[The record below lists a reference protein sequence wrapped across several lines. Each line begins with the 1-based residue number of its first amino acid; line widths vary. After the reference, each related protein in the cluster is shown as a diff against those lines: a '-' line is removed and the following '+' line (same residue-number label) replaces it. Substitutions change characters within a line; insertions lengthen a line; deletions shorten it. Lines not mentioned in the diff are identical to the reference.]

1 MVIDSHAHLYWKRF
15 DQDREQVIDNA
26 LAAGVDHIV
35 IPGTNLATSKE
46 AVELSQAW
54 GHLHSAAGMHPSDSM
69 DDSPESRAALA
80 ELMALPECVA
90 IGEAGLDFFHQDN
103 PSLEIQEACF
113 RWQLEKAIEHDKPI
127 IVHCRDSHE
136 DTLRCVRDYP
146 GLRGVLHCFTM
157 GAEEMQAYVDVGF
170 HISFSGVVTYP
181 KNEANREAARLTPE
195 DRILVETDSPFLAPQ
210 GYRGKRNEPAYVVH
224 VLREVARVR
233 GMDEGAMATITDNNA
248 KALFDLP

>member
-15 DQDREQVIDNA
+15 HEDRDQVVDNA

-35 IPGTNLATSKE
+35 IPGTNLATSAE
-46 AVELSQAW
+46 AMDLSQ
-54 GHLHSAAGMHPSDSM
+54 GRPHLHAACGIHPSDSL
-69 DDSPESRAALA
+69 DDTPAARAALS
-80 ELMALPECVA
+80 EMMASPECVA
-90 IGEAGLDFFHQDN
+90 IGEAGLDFFHKDN
-103 PSLEIQEACF
+103 PPLAKQEACF

-127 IVHCRDSHE
+127 IVHCRESHE

-157 GAEEMQAYVDVGF
+157 GPDEMQAYVDVGF

-181 KNEANREAARLTPE
+181 KNEANREAARMTPE

-210 GYRGKRNEPAYVVH
+210 GFRGKRNEPAYVVH

-233 GMDEGAMATITDNNA
+233 GMDEEAMATITDNNA
-248 KALFDLP
+248 KALFGL

>member
-15 DQDREQVIDNA
+15 NDDREQVVEDA

-35 IPGTNLATSKE
+35 IPGTNVATSIE
-46 AVELSQAW
+46 AVELAT
-54 GHLHSAAGMHPSDSM
+54 GTVNLHAAAGMHPSDSM
-69 DDSPESRAALA
+69 DDSPESRAILA
-80 ELMALPECVA
+80 KLMAAPECVA
-90 IGEAGLDFFHQDN
+90 IGEAGLDFFHKDN
-103 PSLEIQEACF
+103 PPLEKQEACF
-113 RWQLEKAIEHDKPI
+113 RWQLEKAVELDKPI
-127 IVHCRDSHE
+127 IVHCRDSNE

-157 GAEEMQAYVDVGF
+157 GPDEMQAYVDIGF

-224 VLREVARVR
+224 VLREVAKVR
-233 GMDEGAMATITDNNA
+233 GMEEEAMATITDNNA
-248 KALFDLP
+248 KALFGL

>member
-1 MVIDSHAHLYWKRF
+1 VIDSHAHLYWKRF
-15 DQDREQVIDNA
+15 HEDRDQVISNA
-26 LAAGVDHIV
+26 LDAGVDHIV
-35 IPGTNLATSKE
+35 VPGTNLATSIA
-46 AVELSQAW
+46 AVELCA
-54 GHLHSAAGMHPSDSM
+54 GKTNLHATAGIHPSDSM
-69 DDSPESRAALA
+69 DDTPETRATLAAL
-80 ELMALPECVA
+80 MASPECVG
-90 IGEAGLDFFHQDN
+90 IGEAGLDFFHKDN
-103 PSLEIQEACF
+103 PSLEKQEACF
-113 RWQLEKAIEHDKPI
+113 RWQLEKAVELDKPI

-157 GAEEMQAYVDVGF
+157 GTAEMQAYVDVGF

-210 GYRGKRNEPAYVVH
+210 VFRGKRNEPAYVVH

-233 GMDEGAMATITDNNA
+233 GLQEDAMATITDNNA
-248 KALFDLP
+248 KTLFGL